1 MFQLDQRLE
10 NDTSFIASFELCDLR
25 LHNDGRYP
33 WLILVPR
40 VPDVTDAHQ
49 LTFEQHTQL
58 IRESRQVCELM
69 HHLFKPTKMNVA
81 AIGNIVRQ
89 LHVHHVARFAFDDA
103 WPNPIWGHG
112 EAKVRSEH
120 ERISMTNKILSGLV
134 D

>member
-1 MFQLDQRLE
+1 MFSLDHRLQA
-10 NDTSFIASFELCDLR
+10 DSSYIASFELCDLR
-25 LHNDGRYP
+25 LHNDARYP

-49 LTFEQHTQL
+49 LSFEQHTQL

-69 HHLFKPTKMNVA
+69 QHLFKPTKMNVA

-89 LHVHHVARFAFDDA
+89 LHIHHVARFAFDDA
-103 WPNPIWGHG
+103 WPGPIWGHG
-112 EAKVRSEH
+112 TATARTDN
-120 ERISMTNKILSGLV
+120 ERIHIVNQILGEL

>member
-1 MFQLDQRLE
+1 MFRLDERLA
-10 NDTSFIASFELCDLR
+10 NDTTFVASFELCDLL
-25 LHNDGRYP
+25 LHNDARYP

-40 VPDVTDAHQ
+40 VPDVTDAFQ
-49 LTFEQHTQL
+49 LSFEQHTQL

-69 HHLFKPTKMNVA
+69 QHLFTPTKMNVA

-103 WPNPIWGHG
+103 WPGPIWGYG
-112 EAKVRSEH
+112 EATQRTDN
-120 ERISMTNKILSGLV
+120 ERIVLLNKILAAI